1 MDMEFD
7 IQCLQ
12 YMALESTIA
21 CDPEDYGLPDEKKY
35 PMPDKKHVLLAIKF
49 FNSTEDPEKQKILA
63 ANINKRIKDFNMESE
78 VNVGDKNRFKKYW
91 KPSNEAVITSV
102 SPIVPYTKPALKKA
116 ESVDDPLLMRF
127 PVKKKKGLMVANESI
142 FNSSMI
148 LYHGSGELYD
158 VLEPV
163 ALDLGNMLQKPGWS
177 LFCFKKKEY
186 ATSWALMRALHKLV
200 HEMKRRNTSVSAYD
214 DYFSWSKNGYCVIN
228 RGKLGELK
236 KFMRQLSTQGFVY
249 TITVN
254 RENVSFGNDSSHPEY
269 TVRENHIKPSH
280 IQEIKLNMTNIENH
294 CRILNESDY
303 LDFKLQMINDW
314 DWMSRGLVSLLM
326 VNDWSYNMIV
336 NEPAI
341 RKIRGD
347 ISSGIL
353 KPGDD
358 IEKYISDNHVS
369 LAQLKPMK
377 RIKYKLMGM
386 DKSITT
392 ESITMDSDQFSIT
405 KSKNKYLIKD
415 ENGKKIAELGYYDYS
430 KKDFNW
436 ILFADIETD
445 KAHRN
450 QGLGSKLLNRAYSDV
465 IKDNPKNGVYL
476 MVRPDN
482 KVAISFYKKNGF
494 EFVKS
499 IKLKDGNYDLMCM
512 GNADKNQLINMNYA

>member
-91 KPSNEAVITSV
+91 KPSNEAVITTV

-127 PVKKKKGLMVANESI
+127 PVKKKKEFKSVILESAFKSDLDVDYKSKGNLSLSNFKKVKVSEITKEMKESPVNFLKLIDDKRDTTYIWKYDDDIVGVGSVRYIDANCNWITAVQINPKYRGYGLGNQILDFCVKELNGNALTVATDNKIALRMYKKYGFKISNES
-142 FNSSMI
+142 
-148 LYHGSGELYD
+148 LAD
-158 VLEPV
+158 VK
-163 ALDLGNMLQKPGWS
+163 AG
-177 LFCFKKKEY
+177 
-186 ATSWALMRALHKLV
+186 
-200 HEMKRRNTSVSAYD
+200 RRKV
-214 DYFSWSKNGYCVIN
+214 YFMYLNKN
-228 RGKLGELK
+228 
-236 KFMRQLSTQGFVY
+236 
-249 TITVN
+249 
-254 RENVSFGNDSSHPEY
+254 NVPNFP
-269 TVRENHIKPSH
+269 
-280 IQEIKLNMTNIENH
+280 
-294 CRILNESDY
+294 
-303 LDFKLQMINDW
+303 
-314 DWMSRGLVSLLM
+314 
-326 VNDWSYNMIV
+326 
-336 NEPAI
+336 
-341 RKIRGD
+341 
-347 ISSGIL
+347 
-353 KPGDD
+353 
-358 IEKYISDNHVS
+358 
-369 LAQLKPMK
+369 
-377 RIKYKLMGM
+377 
-386 DKSITT
+386 
-392 ESITMDSDQFSIT
+392 IT

-445 KAHRN
+445 KLHRN
-450 QGLGSKLLNRAYSDV
+450 EGLGSKLLSRAYSDV
-465 IKDNPKNGVYL
+465 IKDNPNNGVYL

-499 IKLKDGNYDLMCM
+499 VKLKDGNYDLMCK
-512 GNADKNQLINMNYA
+512 GNADKNQLINMNYS

>member
-91 KPSNEAVITSV
+91 KPATESANDTILNVLYHGSNNLTKVIKPHVSTHGTSEVYATADKKFALCYSGKQWNDFIISQAYYNGELMLTEIEEGAFDKVFNCSGYLYTVNKDNFTKLNSREYVCHTQVPVISTTKIDNVLSELKRLKVKMYRYPDLPPFIKSRKEYIKKKEEFFNGDKQSLKDEISKSYNGNEAVITAV

-127 PVKKKKGLMVANESI
+127 PIKKKKVPAVESTSQQ
-142 FNSSMI
+142 SSI
-148 LYHGSGELYD
+148 
-158 VLEPV
+158 
-163 ALDLGNMLQKPGWS
+163 
-177 LFCFKKKEY
+177 
-186 ATSWALMRALHKLV
+186 
-200 HEMKRRNTSVSAYD
+200 
-214 DYFSWSKNGYCVIN
+214 
-228 RGKLGELK
+228 
-236 KFMRQLSTQGFVY
+236 
-249 TITVN
+249 
-254 RENVSFGNDSSHPEY
+254 
-269 TVRENHIKPSH
+269 
-280 IQEIKLNMTNIENH
+280 IQ
-294 CRILNESDY
+294 
-303 LDFKLQMINDW
+303 
-314 DWMSRGLVSLLM
+314 
-326 VNDWSYNMIV
+326 
-336 NEPAI
+336 
-341 RKIRGD
+341 
-347 ISSGIL
+347 
-353 KPGDD
+353 
-358 IEKYISDNHVS
+358 
-369 LAQLKPMK
+369 
-377 RIKYKLMGM
+377 
-386 DKSITT
+386 
-392 ESITMDSDQFSIT
+392 
-405 KSKNKYLIKD
+405 SKNKYLIKD
-415 ENGKKIAELGYYDYS
+415 ENGKKISELGCYDYS

-450 QGLGSKLLNRAYSDV
+450 EGLGSKLLNRAYSDV

-499 IKLKDGNYDLMCM
+499 VKLNDGNYDLMCK
-512 GNADKNQLINMNYA
+512 GNADKSQLINMNYS